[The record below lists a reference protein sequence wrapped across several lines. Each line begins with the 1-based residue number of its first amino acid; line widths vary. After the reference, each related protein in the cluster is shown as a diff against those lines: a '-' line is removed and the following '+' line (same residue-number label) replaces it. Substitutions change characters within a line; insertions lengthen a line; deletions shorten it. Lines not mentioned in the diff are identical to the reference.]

1 MYPIFGCIDSSA
13 VVDVVVFSSNG
24 FHGSITKFRASKSK
38 EVRDKPPFKSVAHLH
53 RNKSTFFQFTT
64 EFLGCL
70 ELLAIIQDHGNVSK

>member
-1 MYPIFGCIDSSA
+1 MYPIFGCINGSA

-24 FHGSITKFRASKSK
+24 FHGPITKFRASKTK

-70 ELLAIIQDHGNVSK
+70 ELLAIIQNHSNVSK